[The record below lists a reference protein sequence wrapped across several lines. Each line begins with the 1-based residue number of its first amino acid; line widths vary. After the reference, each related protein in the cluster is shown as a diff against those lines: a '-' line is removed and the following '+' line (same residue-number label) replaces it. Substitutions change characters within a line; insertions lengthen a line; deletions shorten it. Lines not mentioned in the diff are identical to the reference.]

1 MACAHEVTFFT
12 TFFQDTAL
20 RFLTTLLLAALLP
33 LSLIAADQK
42 ITLKVS
48 GNCGSCKKRIV
59 KAAESIDS
67 VTDAAWDKKSKV
79 FTAVYDDSKVKPD
92 AIKKAIAA
100 VGYDAEDVKG
110 NDEAYSKLPDCCRY
124 RDKTHE

>member
-1 MACAHEVTFFT
+1 M
-12 TFFQDTAL
+12 
-20 RFLTTLLLAALLP
+20 RFLTTLLLAVLLP

-42 ITLKVS
+42 ITLNVS
-48 GNCGSCKKRIV
+48 GNCGACKKRIV
-59 KAAESIDS
+59 KAAESIEG
-67 VTDAAWDKKSKV
+67 VTDAAWDKKTKV

-100 VGYDAEDVKG
+100 AGYDADDVKG

-124 RDKTHE
+124 RDGEHD

>member
-1 MACAHEVTFFT
+1 VTFFT

-59 KAAESIDS
+59 KAAESIDG